1 MSKTTIKISRD
12 VKSQLDSLKTG
23 NDTYNDV
30 IERILD
36 LLYISNEIGVE
47 LYNENFKIYCEAD
60 FEDEH
65 FYFLDDLGNR
75 SEFIKAT
82 ASFVDNN
89 IQKQYEEFLNKI
101 NEVTQ
106 EDLNLL
112 DYAGELDINETVE
125 LDGFHMKRTY

>member
-30 IERILD
+30 IERILE
-36 LLYISNEIGVE
+36 LLDISNEIGLK
-47 LYNENFKIYCEAD
+47 LYDENFKINCEAD

-75 SEFIKAT
+75 SEFLKAT
-82 ASFVDNN
+82 ASFVDDNV
-89 IQKQYEEFLNKI
+89 QKEYEEFLSKI
-101 NEVTQ
+101 NEVAQ
-106 EDLNLL
+106 GDLNLL
-112 DYAGELDINETVE
+112 DYASGLAVDETVE
-125 LDGFHMKRTY
+125 LDGFKMKRNY

>member
-1 MSKTTIKISRD
+1 MNKTTIKISRD

-47 LYNENFKIYCEAD
+47 LYNENFKIYCEVD

-65 FYFLDDLGNR
+65 FYFLDDIGNR

-89 IQKQYEEFLNKI
+89 IQKQYEEFLSKI

>member
-30 IERILD
+30 IERILE
-36 LLYISNEIGVE
+36 LLDISNEIGVE
-47 LYNENFKIYCEAD
+47 LYDENFKINCEAD

-75 SEFIKAT
+75 SEFLKAT
-82 ASFVDNN
+82 ASFVDDNV
-89 IQKQYEEFLNKI
+89 QKQYEEFLSEI
-101 NEVTQ
+101 NEVAQ
-106 EDLNLL
+106 GDLNLL
-112 DYAGELDINETVE
+112 DYAAGLAVNETVE
-125 LDGFHMKRTY
+125 LDGFNMKRSY

>member
-30 IERILD
+30 IERILE
-36 LLYISNEIGVE
+36 LLDISNEIGLE
-47 LYNENFKIYCEAD
+47 LYDENFKINCEAD

-75 SEFIKAT
+75 SEFLKAT
-82 ASFVDNN
+82 ASFVDDNV
-89 IQKQYEEFLNKI
+89 QKQYEEFLSEI
-101 NEVTQ
+101 NEVAQ
-106 EDLNLL
+106 GDLNLL
-112 DYAGELDINETVE
+112 DYAAGLAVNETVE
-125 LDGFHMKRTY
+125 LDGFNMKRSY